1 MEEMRYLV
9 AKTLENLRLTS
20 QYRSHQVILLWQD
33 IVGGEIASN
42 AMAVSMEQG
51 VLTVNAS
58 SSAWMHHLF
67 MLKNEIM
74 GKINNYIGAAVVKDI
89 RFRAGAVHVRKDE
102 DNSDLP
108 HLGAAIKY
116 TRLTKEEVAQADKLV
131 ASVADDGLKRT
142 LRAIICKNKAYSKIK
157 QQEGW
162 QPCADCGVLRP
173 SDKERCLACDLHRRE
188 QQERLIISYLQQ
200 APWQKYH
207 DVNKQVPCRL
217 DEYAAARQIYM
228 GRLIQKVRS
237 GQADKNEE
245 TALVM
250 MATGRTPLTLT
261 DGLINQQLE
270 KFRRKFHVFTSG
282 S

>member
-1 MEEMRYLV
+1 MEEMRSLV

-89 RFRAGAVHVRKDE
+89 RFRAGAVRVKKDE
-102 DNSDLP
+102 EKSDPP

-116 TRLTKEEVAQADKLV
+116 TRLAKEEVAQADRLV
-131 ASVADDGLKRT
+131 DSVADGGLRRT
-142 LRAIICKNKAYSKIK
+142 LRAIICKNKAYRKIK

-173 SDKERCLACDLHRRE
+173 ADTERCLACDVARRE
-188 QQERLIISYLQQ
+188 RQESLIIACLQQ

-207 DVNKQVPCRL
+207 ELNKQVPCRL
-217 DEYAAARQIYM
+217 DEYAAARQNYM
-228 GRLIQKVRS
+228 GRLIQKVRN

-245 TALVM
+245 TALAM

-261 DGLINQQLE
+261 DGLINQQIE
-270 KFRRKFHVFTSG
+270 KFRRKYHVLASR